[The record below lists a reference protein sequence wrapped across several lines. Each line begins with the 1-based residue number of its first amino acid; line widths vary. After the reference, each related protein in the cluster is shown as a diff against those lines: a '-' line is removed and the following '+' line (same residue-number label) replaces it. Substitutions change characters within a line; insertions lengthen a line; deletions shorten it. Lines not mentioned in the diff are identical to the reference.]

1 MGPDLAKA
9 KVWNLIKEVP
19 ELELTKEVK
28 DPKELVEV
36 KYLRVPVLELTKD
49 KGLGV
54 LLGWEMVTKV
64 LTAQLAEPIRD
75 KELGVREVTLERVL
89 DMQVQALKVQMLEQ
103 TKESVEPIKDKEV
116 RVALI
121 IRVEARILKVL
132 EPEQVRDLMVRVVR
146 ALMVLVTDHTGV
158 VQRFQEVRT
167 PLPALVRK
175 SPDVVTVT
183 RTALDSAS
191 PVTVTVSPSTVSSPG
206 WWQF

>member
-1 MGPDLAKA
+1 
-9 KVWNLIKEVP
+9 
-19 ELELTKEVK
+19 
-28 DPKELVEV
+28 
-36 KYLRVPVLELTKD
+36 
-49 KGLGV
+49 
-54 LLGWEMVTKV
+54 MVTKV

-116 RVALI
+116 RALI

-132 EPEQVRDLMVRVVR
+132 EPEQVRDFMVRVVR

>member
-1 MGPDLAKA
+1 
-9 KVWNLIKEVP
+9 
-19 ELELTKEVK
+19 
-28 DPKELVEV
+28 
-36 KYLRVPVLELTKD
+36 
-49 KGLGV
+49 
-54 LLGWEMVTKV
+54 MVTKV

-132 EPEQVRDLMVRVVR
+132 EPEQVRDFMVRVVR

>member
-1 MGPDLAKA
+1 
-9 KVWNLIKEVP
+9 
-19 ELELTKEVK
+19 
-28 DPKELVEV
+28 
-36 KYLRVPVLELTKD
+36 
-49 KGLGV
+49 
-54 LLGWEMVTKV
+54 MVTKV

-116 RVALI
+116 RALI

>member
-1 MGPDLAKA
+1 
-9 KVWNLIKEVP
+9 
-19 ELELTKEVK
+19 
-28 DPKELVEV
+28 
-36 KYLRVPVLELTKD
+36 
-49 KGLGV
+49 
-54 LLGWEMVTKV
+54 MVTKV

-132 EPEQVRDLMVRVVR
+132 EPEQVRDFMVRVVR

-183 RTALDSAS
+183 RTALDFAS

>member
-1 MGPDLAKA
+1 
-9 KVWNLIKEVP
+9 
-19 ELELTKEVK
+19 
-28 DPKELVEV
+28 
-36 KYLRVPVLELTKD
+36 
-49 KGLGV
+49 
-54 LLGWEMVTKV
+54 MVTKV
-64 LTAQLAEPIRD
+64 LTVQLAEPIRD

-121 IRVEARILKVL
+121 IRVEARVLKVL

>member
-1 MGPDLAKA
+1 
-9 KVWNLIKEVP
+9 
-19 ELELTKEVK
+19 
-28 DPKELVEV
+28 
-36 KYLRVPVLELTKD
+36 
-49 KGLGV
+49 
-54 LLGWEMVTKV
+54 MVTKV
-64 LTAQLAEPIRD
+64 LTAQLAEPIGD

-121 IRVEARILKVL
+121 IRVEARVLKVL

>member
-1 MGPDLAKA
+1 
-9 KVWNLIKEVP
+9 
-19 ELELTKEVK
+19 
-28 DPKELVEV
+28 
-36 KYLRVPVLELTKD
+36 
-49 KGLGV
+49 
-54 LLGWEMVTKV
+54 MVTKV

-132 EPEQVRDLMVRVVR
+132 ETEQVRDLMVRVVR

>member
-1 MGPDLAKA
+1 
-9 KVWNLIKEVP
+9 
-19 ELELTKEVK
+19 
-28 DPKELVEV
+28 
-36 KYLRVPVLELTKD
+36 
-49 KGLGV
+49 
-54 LLGWEMVTKV
+54 MVTKV

-121 IRVEARILKVL
+121 IRVEARVLKVL

>member
-1 MGPDLAKA
+1 
-9 KVWNLIKEVP
+9 
-19 ELELTKEVK
+19 
-28 DPKELVEV
+28 
-36 KYLRVPVLELTKD
+36 
-49 KGLGV
+49 
-54 LLGWEMVTKV
+54 MVTKV